1 MRGERRR
8 LGEDEMW
15 VFPVSRLRGSR
26 EIKGSKYV
34 STYLNSLTRK
44 DGHIGNNT
52 SMENDPVTVGSRLHD
67 EPPDKS
73 CLGG

>member
-1 MRGERRR
+1 MY
-8 LGEDEMW
+8 L
-15 VFPVSRLRGSR
+15 P
-26 EIKGSKYV
+26 
-34 STYLNSLTRK
+34 TYLNSLTRK

-73 CLGG
+73 YLGGVIWKSSSGSVAPRTGKSLPPSSSSNEKH

>member
-1 MRGERRR
+1 MY
-8 LGEDEMW
+8 L
-15 VFPVSRLRGSR
+15 P
-26 EIKGSKYV
+26 
-34 STYLNSLTRK
+34 TYLNSLTRK

-73 CLGG
+73 YLGG